1 MALVGGALYDVSDPV
16 HPVLICQISNTVA
29 KLFTGDTFGYL
40 RRSGDTGT
48 EVVLR
53 SIGSGN
59 ESVVAGWPLRLLGGP
74 FGFSSAWTINGTEAA
89 SAVAAT
95 DPNGNQTIQV
105 WLFVQ
110 PSSSMLYAF
119 NQPLTDCICRFGIP
133 PPTLSFSADSQYLAA
148 GWPVGKG
155 AIAIQVFRTF
165 DHAMVAP
172 LDNSYVHAVWSPTGH
187 TLYLSALTAQP
198 AMWTPEGGLAPL
210 AGATGW
216 FEMPAMSPDGNYVA
230 YTAYPDPQNQV
241 DPHVYVYDL
250 RNHASRPL
258 SQAMRSD
265 ATFVKDGV
273 VWAMEEVACSSGC
286 AGSTQASGKVF
297 AIDTASGA
305 EAQVVFRSGESPAE
319 LKSGWSAGQFWPN
332 S

>member
-16 HPVLICQISNTVA
+16 HPFLVCQISNTVA

-40 RRSGDTGT
+40 RRSGDTAT

-59 ESVVAGWPLRLLGGP
+59 ESVVAGWPLILLGGP
-74 FGFSSAWTINGTEAA
+74 FGFSRAWTINGTEAA
-89 SAVAAT
+89 TAVAAT
-95 DPNGNQTIQV
+95 DANGNQTIQI

-110 PSSSMLYAF
+110 PSTSMLYAF
-119 NQPLTDCICRFGIP
+119 NQPATDCICRFGLP
-133 PPTLSFSADSQYLAA
+133 EPTLSFSADGQYLVA

-155 AIAIQVFRTF
+155 AIALQVFRTF

-172 LDNSYVHAVWSPTGH
+172 LSNDFVHAVWSPTGH
-187 TLYLSALTAQP
+187 TLYLSPITAQP
-198 AMWTPEGGLAPL
+198 FTWTPEDGLAPL

-216 FEMPAMSPDGNYVA
+216 FEMPGISPDGNYIA

-250 RNHASRPL
+250 QKHTSRPL
-258 SQAMRSD
+258 SSSMRSD
-265 ATFVKDGV
+265 ATFVKDGW
-273 VWAMEEVACSSGC
+273 VWAFEEVACNTGC
-286 AGSTQASGKVF
+286 AGATQASDRVF
-297 AIDTASGA
+297 AIDLASSA
-305 EAQVVFRSGESPAE
+305 ETQVVFRAGESPSE
-319 LKSGWSAGQFWPN
+319 LKSGWSAAQFWPN